1 MLLQMALFCSFFMTK
16 KVIFEKDLKKT
27 RNSITFWVENSRQRE
42 EPGQRS

>member
-1 MLLQMALFCSFFMTK
+1 MLLQMASFCSFFMTK
-16 KVIFEKDLKKT
+16 KVIFEKDLKT